1 LIKSLATDIIS
12 APEFGNMTD
21 DQVAALAAEPASVS
35 QERDRLEKRKATLEA
50 GQKAFKATLGGF

>member
-1 LIKSLATDIIS
+1 
-12 APEFGNMTD
+12 MTD
-21 DQVAALAAEPASVS
+21 DQVATLAAEPASIS